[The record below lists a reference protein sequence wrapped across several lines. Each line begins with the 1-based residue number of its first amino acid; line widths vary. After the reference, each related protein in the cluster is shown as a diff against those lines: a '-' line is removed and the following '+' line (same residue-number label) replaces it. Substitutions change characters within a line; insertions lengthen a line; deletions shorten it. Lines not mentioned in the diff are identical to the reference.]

1 MTFLKVLNFDFTKIP
16 AQRLSNI
23 LPKSE
28 NQSTSISQNGHFWSW
43 YKCSKTISRKISLL
57 QTMAAWLGISQ
68 CGNLVIFLPREINFG
83 WFEKVKNFHFY
94 YLWGFEFWFLEKFH
108 TWKCQK
114 FPKIQNSE
122 LFNWPIWQS
131 LGLQND
137 QSWFNVKSEWQ
148 KKNPENSTLY
158 IRLHWSVQY
167 TKCRNSNI
175 FLAFRFYVKSI
186 LEGLEMP
193 FWQHLG
199 IWIVLIW

>member
-1 MTFLKVLNFDFTKIP
+1 MKLQGDPNRNFLFQLALPLKVCIFDPILVKTKCVWEENFLTTDLGSLIRHSTVCKFGNFP
-16 AQRLSNI
+16 ATLI
-23 LPKSE
+23 L
-28 NQSTSISQNGHFWSW
+28 
-43 YKCSKTISRKISLL
+43 
-57 QTMAAWLGISQ
+57 
-68 CGNLVIFLPREINFG
+68 REINFG
-83 WFEKVKNFHFY
+83 RFEKVKNCHFN